1 MKRAALVILVVMVA
15 ATVSAA
21 QDLERLF
28 KAAVNTETVDRNC
41 KAAIEQYK
49 RVAAGSNR
57 ALAAQALLRMAG
69 CYQQLGDGEAQ
80 RIYQRLVRDFADQKE
95 AAAQAQA
102 RLIRSE
108 SQRPLGD
115 RIVQAQAGTSGEG
128 RISPDGRFMSYVSW
142 GGPKGLNLMLRDVI
156 ANTDRAL
163 TDVDWN
169 GGAAGESAFSPD
181 GKQLAYGWMTYG
193 TPPVHEVRVV
203 TLDSTGIPRP
213 RTVYS
218 NADVEAFSPTD
229 WSPDGR
235 SLAVVVRR
243 KDGTNQVALI
253 GLDGSFRALRTIEGW
268 RAIGKVFFSP
278 DGKHLAYNTP
288 ISDTDPRRDL
298 FVITTDASAETPIQD
313 PADDVVMGWSPDGH
327 YLLFAS
333 DRNTSV
339 GLWAAPIVNGKQ
351 STASILVRP
360 DIGTVLSQGLT
371 KSGALFIVKDASTVN
386 LQVAPVD
393 LESGKFTGP
402 SVMQIYRPQ
411 TPQSPAWS
419 PDGKRLAYIARS
431 ASGRVHLAIR
441 DVASGRTRELYPP
454 LVYIPQ
460 LQWFADGR
468 SLLVHGRDIKWRFM
482 TFRIDVESG
491 QESLIVRDV
500 MERVQL
506 SPDGKKAYYTI
517 GDGGASR
524 AGTVFEHDLSTG
536 TRRQIFRKPDVTGT
550 SVLSPDGRWFVFIRT
565 PALDLANPG
574 STKSTVFLHP
584 VDSGTPREIE
594 IPAVLEAFFGFDWA
608 PDGKAVLIPGR
619 SPEAALWHV
628 PVGGGMPRKL
638 DIDIN
643 PWLTGY
649 GIRVAPNGKQIAFFS
664 GQARNEVWAL
674 ENVIPAATK

>member
-1 MKRAALVILVVMVA
+1 MKRTALVILALA
-15 ATVSAA
+15 ALLGSGVAA

-41 KAAIEQYK
+41 KGAIEQYK
-49 RVAAGSNR
+49 KVAAGTIR

-102 RLIRSE
+102 RLIRTE

-115 RIVQAQAGTSGEG
+115 RIIQAQAGTSGEG

-142 GGPKGLNLMLRDVI
+142 GGPKGLNLMLHDVI

-181 GKQLAYGWMTYG
+181 GQQLAYGWMTYG

-203 TLDSTGIPRP
+203 TLDSAGIPRP
-213 RTVYS
+213 RTVYTHP
-218 NADVEAFSPTD
+218 DVDAFSPTD

-243 KDGTNQVALI
+243 KDGTNQISLI
-253 GLDGSFRALRTIEGW
+253 GLDGSFRPLKTIEGW
-268 RAIGKVFFSP
+268 RAISKVFFSP
-278 DGKHLAYNTP
+278 DGRHLAYNTP
-288 ISDTDPRRDL
+288 VSDTDPRRDL
-298 FVITTDASAETPIQD
+298 FIIATDASAETPIQD
-313 PADDVVMGWSPDGH
+313 PADDVVMGWSPDGR

-333 DRNTSV
+333 DRNTSL

-351 STASILVRP
+351 TTAAILVRP

-371 KSGALFIVKDASTVN
+371 KSGALFIVKDASTVS
-386 LQVAPVD
+386 LHVAPVD
-393 LESGKFTGP
+393 LEGGRFTGP

-419 PDGKRLAYIARS
+419 PDGKLLAYVGRS
-431 ASGRVHLAIR
+431 ANNRLHIAIR
-441 DVASGRTRELYPP
+441 DMASGRTRELYPS

-460 LQWFADGR
+460 LRWFPDGQ
-468 SLLVHGRDIKWRFM
+468 SLLIHGRDIKHRFM
-482 TFRIDVESG
+482 TLRIDVQSS
-491 QESLIVRDV
+491 QQNPIISDV
-500 MERVQL
+500 AERGQL
-506 SPDGKKAYYTI
+506 SPDGKKVYYMI
-517 GDGGASR
+517 SDGGASR
-524 AGTVFEHDLSTG
+524 AGTMFEEDISTG
-536 TRRQIFRKPDVTGT
+536 TRRQLFRKPDATGT
-550 SVLSPDGRWFVFIRT
+550 PVLSPDGRWFAFIRT
-565 PALDLANPG
+565 PPIDLPKPG
-574 STKSTVFLHP
+574 SNSTVFLHP
-584 VDSGTPREIE
+584 VDAGTPREIE
-594 IPAVLEAFFGFDWA
+594 IPGILQAFFGFDWM
-608 PDGKAVLIPGR
+608 PDSKALLVPGR
-619 SPEAALWHV
+619 SSEQALWLV
-628 PVGGGMPRKL
+628 PVSGTARKL
-638 DIDIN
+638 DIDIRS
-643 PWLTGY
+643 WITGY

-664 GQARNEVWAL
+664 GQTRNEVWAL
-674 ENVIPAATK
+674 ENVIPTATK